1 MSASTLLK
9 PALHQSTGARA
20 IVLRTRGS
28 SHGPITRLIHV
39 RVPAMLPAF
48 FAAARMSVPAAIL
61 AVTVIEW
68 LATGRGIGS
77 LMALSGSLSDY
88 DMLWGSVVAVALLS
102 VLCHAAVGM
111 LERRVLRVFAAEQAV
126 T

>member
-1 MSASTLLK
+1 MDVFDSYA
-9 PALHQSTGARA
+9 A
-20 IVLRTRGS
+20 
-28 SHGPITRLIHV
+28 GPISRLIHV
-39 RVPAMLPAF
+39 RIPAMLPAF

-77 LMALSGSLSDY
+77 LMALSASLSAY
-88 DMLWGSVVAVALLS
+88 DMLWASVVAVALLS
-102 VLCHAAVGM
+102 VLCHAAVAM